1 MAFVGKAWIMSH
13 LFPARPPTLSC
24 PPPPHS
30 TLALPSLAAA
40 ALIKVDPTVN
50 NDLPKFRDLVSNGTK
65 VKFLGCL
72 DVNVYQHMVNLYK
85 LGFVH
90 KKL

>member
-1 MAFVGKAWIMSH
+1 MRNVAHFNGNYNSYFENLH
-13 LFPARPPTLSC
+13 LNF
-24 PPPPHS
+24 
-30 TLALPSLAAA
+30 
-40 ALIKVDPTVN
+40 TVN

-85 LGFVH
+85 LGFIY

>member
-1 MAFVGKAWIMSH
+1 MKDDKWSRKWMFINWTDRNWQI
-13 LFPARPPTLSC
+13 
-24 PPPPHS
+24 
-30 TLALPSLAAA
+30 PSSDSQLQ
-40 ALIKVDPTVN
+40 LGQIPYTVN
-50 NDLPKFRDLVSNGTK
+50 NDLPKFRDLVSIGTK

-85 LGFVH
+85 LGFIY